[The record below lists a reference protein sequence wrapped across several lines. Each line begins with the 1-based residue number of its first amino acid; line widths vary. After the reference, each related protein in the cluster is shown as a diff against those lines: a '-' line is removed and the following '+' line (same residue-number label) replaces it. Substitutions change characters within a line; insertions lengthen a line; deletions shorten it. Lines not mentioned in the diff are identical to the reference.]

1 MRWILPS
8 RGNSDS
14 GRNSEVFIMDRD
26 GSNIRNLTNHPDFD
40 GYPSWSPD
48 SRYILFASNQDG
60 ENFLD
65 FNVYVMK
72 ADGTKLRKL
81 TETISEVEQV
91 RPMFSPDGTKIIFNR
106 DYPDG
111 RIEMHVIDFTPD

>member
-1 MRWILPS
+1 
-8 RGNSDS
+8 
-14 GRNSEVFIMDRD
+14 MDRD

-48 SRYILFASNQDG
+48 SRYILFASNQDS

-111 RIEMHVIDFTPD
+111 RIEMHVMDFTPD